1 MLRRHTRMPEPRR
14 EAPFE
19 PVRDKRI
26 CIPRPGNNLLV
37 PGLSRNYP
45 CRSTHQCLRDFR
57 ECRRQLTPDPVSAL
71 GCPLVV
77 RCQLPLTA
85 GTLGASDR
93 HTPLS
98 RKPNLQSD
106 FKRRCV
112 YPNASWASSGDG
124 LGTGCPLDEEGGRL
138 PAGTAVEIATTAGSI
153 RITVYPATAPAPKP
167 GAKIRVGSLM
177 TPSQTASW
185 MASGMLA
192 EEALPTVSTL
202 K

>member
-1 MLRRHTRMPEPRR
+1 MLRRHTRMPEPTR

-26 CIPRPGNNLLV
+26 CIPKAGQQSAGP
-37 PGLSRNYP
+37 
-45 CRSTHQCLRDFR
+45 RSVSKPSVQVN
-57 ECRRQLTPDPVSAL
+57 PSVSA
-71 GCPLVV
+71 
-77 RCQLPLTA
+77 RLPRVSTA
-85 GTLGASDR
+85 TDTLGASDR

-167 GAKIRVGSLM
+167 GAKILVGSLM

>member
-14 EAPFE
+14 EALFE

-26 CIPRPGNNLLV
+26 CIPRPGNNLSV

-57 ECRRQLTPDPVSAL
+57 EC
-71 GCPLVV
+71 
-77 RCQLPLTA
+77 QLPLTA

-93 HTPLS
+93 HSPLS

-124 LGTGCPLDEEGGRL
+124 LGTVCPLTGDGVPGSV
-138 PAGTAVEIATTAGSI
+138 GTSTEIATTAG
-153 RITVYPATAPAPKP
+153 
-167 GAKIRVGSLM
+167 
-177 TPSQTASW
+177 
-185 MASGMLA
+185 
-192 EEALPTVSTL
+192 
-202 K
+202 

>member
-26 CIPRPGNNLLV
+26 CIPRPGNNLPV

-45 CRSTHQCLRDFR
+45 CRLTRQCPRDFR

-71 GCPLVV
+71 GCRLVV

-85 GTLGASDR
+85 CTLGASDR
-93 HTPLS
+93 HTPLP

-124 LGTGCPLDEEGGRL
+124 SGSRCPLVCGDVPF
-138 PAGTAVEIATTAGSI
+138 PAVTSVEIATTSGSM
-153 RITVYPATAPAPKP
+153 RITA
-167 GAKIRVGSLM
+167 
-177 TPSQTASW
+177 
-185 MASGMLA
+185 
-192 EEALPTVSTL
+192 
-202 K
+202 